1 MNQLSK
7 NIQPIQTN
15 VCPSPWFVLY
25 IQIHRWS
32 RLGMFVA
39 RRGTANIFAT
49 VLPKRVAS
57 IHPIQSVAL
66 TYTTMGFQPIHHPS
80 DKVILTEETKHLL
93 HSYIHSPS
101 YKDPAPSG
109 RISPTVTIS
118 ADSLLS

>member
-1 MNQLSK
+1 MST
-7 NIQPIQTN
+7 P
-15 VCPSPWFVLY
+15 VLGSYYTFKY
-25 IQIHRWS
+25 IGGHIYDPDQYDGE
-32 RLGMFVA
+32 GMCVG
-39 RRGTANIFAT
+39 RRGAANIFAT

-57 IHPIQSVAL
+57 IYPIQSVVL

-109 RISPTVTIS
+109 RISPTVIIS

>member
-1 MNQLSK
+1 MST
-7 NIQPIQTN
+7 P
-15 VCPSPWFVLY
+15 VLGSYYTFKY
-25 IQIHRWS
+25 IGGRAYESYQMDGE
-32 RLGMFVA
+32 GMFVA